1 MVLVLVK
8 KKNSLVLRG
17 KGKVRLPTIKN
28 KVNLGKS
35 LEVCAISSTSQ

>member
-1 MVLVLVK
+1 MVFVLV
-8 KKNSLVLRG
+8 KNSLVLRG
-17 KGKVRLPTIKN
+17 KEKVRLPTIKN